1 MIKKFLI
8 LTILILTTSCG
19 GILLAAI
26 STLAGDKRVP
36 MDKDYIS
43 LNLLTKLVGSKGD
56 LMRLGIV
63 GNNNPYRTSL
73 EDSGQRCAKQSDFA
87 FTYSVNIKAPSVRI
101 QGAHPEF
108 EFVKNGVTKGR
119 FKINKS
125 DIYLLHQNQKFYPTI
140 YWREYEYDTIESAS
154 VSYLNYKR
162 YGTLYAKFDLPCT
175 KLLDPD
181 TKLVISKI
189 YKDDKV
195 IESNIEFG
203 FVKSGDNQG
212 YSIWLE

>member
-1 MIKKFLI
+1 MIKKITIL
-8 LTILILTTSCG
+8 LTIFCLSACGFFIDRSDDCIGLKSLT
-19 GILLAAI
+19 
-26 STLAGDKRVP
+26 DF
-36 MDKDYIS
+36 
-43 LNLLTKLVGSKGD
+43 
-56 LMRLGIV
+56 
-63 GNNNPYRTSL
+63 GNNTGNLIRLSVLGKNFPRVFT
-73 EDSGQRCAKQSDFA
+73 ERCEEFSDFA
-87 FTYSVNIKAPSVRI
+87 LTYSVNIKAPSVRI

-175 KLLDPD
+175 KLLDPG

-195 IESNIEFG
+195 IQSNIEFG
-203 FVKSGDNQG
+203 FVKSSDNQG